1 MADHEFEELP
11 VVVVLLD
18 ERSCRLAA
26 SLDADSAVTLI
37 AVASEDPSSWDE
49 IVSYWPR
56 YRTPEM
62 SEFAD
67 GLPLQE
73 VDWATAIGAIDS
85 IDEKESWCVIDLV
98 QKRICTGRDVMK
110 VDRDAVF
117 AMVTDEK
124 GNQHCPMSVHL
135 PPWWELKEQVEPYVV
150 KKPRDMPIVVPRTNR
165 EFLYGSAMI
174 DYLASRIISVAG
186 DGLLPRELSSPQEV
200 DDPEASNAL
209 YRLTVDVHRDWL
221 MTPRQDLQGRT
232 PRVLLFG
239 AHDWSDRVIDGQRLR
254 FEDGAPMVAAPDDV
268 DGYEDAPMGREE
280 MIIYFDLCREVI
292 RGGWFWCQ
300 KEVDAARLSLSH
312 ERAQLILELCTFLSA
327 VRDDWLQQPFEGGSP
342 PSFIIECSRRRVP
355 RGAGVSIAGM
365 MGQEQEQHIPDCD
378 CPLCNMMA
386 SGMFG
391 VGFTSLDGH
400 HLELDEEFA
409 FSTRESYEEW
419 EEQQAE
425 WAEMSSEM
433 DRKWEEREAREAA
446 GETEQDE
453 FASAWSSPMWDGPL
467 PGDRFG
473 QMKLAFRLTEII
485 SDLESASAPNE
496 LIKKLNVSFR
506 EYCQSEPSQ
515 REVAKRLLTSHL
527 DATGQFYPMLVSK
540 VADFQ
545 SQVDEFDRAMAD
557 RVAGDEKS

>member
-1 MADHEFEELP
+1 
-11 VVVVLLD
+11 
-18 ERSCRLAA
+18 
-26 SLDADSAVTLI
+26 
-37 AVASEDPSSWDE
+37 
-49 IVSYWPR
+49 
-56 YRTPEM
+56 
-62 SEFAD
+62 
-67 GLPLQE
+67 
-73 VDWATAIGAIDS
+73 
-85 IDEKESWCVIDLV
+85 
-98 QKRICTGRDVMK
+98 
-110 VDRDAVF
+110 
-117 AMVTDEK
+117 
-124 GNQHCPMSVHL
+124 
-135 PPWWELKEQVEPYVV
+135 
-150 KKPRDMPIVVPRTNR
+150 
-165 EFLYGSAMI
+165 MI
-174 DYLASRIISVAG
+174 
-186 DGLLPRELSSPQEV
+186 
-200 DDPEASNAL
+200 
-209 YRLTVDVHRDWL
+209 
-221 MTPRQDLQGRT
+221 
-232 PRVLLFG
+232 
-239 AHDWSDRVIDGQRLR
+239 
-254 FEDGAPMVAAPDDV
+254 
-268 DGYEDAPMGREE
+268 
-280 MIIYFDLCREVI
+280 
-292 RGGWFWCQ
+292 
-300 KEVDAARLSLSH
+300 
-312 ERAQLILELCTFLSA
+312 SA
-327 VRDDWLQQPFEGGSP
+327 VRGSELAICNPAADVPMALVSP

-365 MGQEQEQHIPDCD
+365 MGREQEQHIPDCD

-433 DRKWEEREAREAA
+433 DRKREEREAREAA

-453 FASAWSSPMWDGPL
+453 FASAWSSPMLDGPL

-485 SDLESASAPNE
+485 SDLESDSAPNE

-527 DATGQFYPMLVSK
+527 DATGQRYPMLVSK

-557 RVAGDEKS
+557 RVAGDEK

>member
-1 MADHEFEELP
+1 MADHELEELP

-37 AVASEDPSSWDE
+37 AIASEDPSSWDE

-67 GLPLQE
+67 GLPLQV
-73 VDWATAIGAIDS
+73 VDRATAIDAIDA

-98 QKRICTGRDVMK
+98 QKRICTGRNVMK

-135 PPWWELKEQVEPYVV
+135 PPWWELNEQVEPFVV
-150 KKPRDMPIVVPRTNR
+150 KRPRDTPIVVPRTNR
-165 EFLYGSAMI
+165 EVLYGSAMI
-174 DYLASRIISVAG
+174 DYFASRIIRIAG
-186 DGLLPRELSSPQEV
+186 DGLLPKELSSTQEV
-200 DDPEASNAL
+200 DDPEARDAL
-209 YRLTVDVHRDWL
+209 YRLTVNVHRDWL

-254 FEDGAPMVAAPDDV
+254 FEDGALMVAAPDDV

-300 KEVDAARLSLSH
+300 NEVDAARLSLSH
-312 ERAQLILELCTFLSA
+312 ERAQLILELGTFLST

-355 RGAGVSIAGM
+355 RGAGVSIVGM
-365 MGQEQEQHIPDCD
+365 LGQEQEEHIPDCD

-391 VGFTSLDGH
+391 VGFNSLDGH

-409 FSTRESYEEW
+409 FSTRETYEEW

-425 WAEMSSEM
+425 WAEMSREM
-433 DRKWEEREAREAA
+433 DRMREEREAREAA

-453 FASAWSSPMWDGPL
+453 FASAWSSPMLDGPL

-473 QMKLAFRLTEII
+473 KMKLAFRLTEII

-496 LIKKLNVSFR
+496 LIKNLNVSFR

-515 REVAKRLLTSHL
+515 REVAKRVLTNHL
-527 DATGQFYPMLVSK
+527 DATGQRYPMLVSK

>member
-1 MADHEFEELP
+1 MADHELEELP

-67 GLPLQE
+67 GLPLQV
-73 VDWATAIGAIDS
+73 VDWATAIDAID
-85 IDEKESWCVIDLV
+85 EEESWCVIDLV
-98 QKRICTGRDVMK
+98 QKRICTGRNVMK

-135 PPWWELKEQVEPYVV
+135 PPWWELKEHVEPFVV

-165 EFLYGSAMI
+165 EVLVGSAMI
-174 DYLASRIISVAG
+174 DFFASRIMSMVG
-186 DGLLPRELSSPQEV
+186 DGLLPMELSSPQEV
-200 DDPEASNAL
+200 DDPEANNAL
-209 YRLTVDVHRDWL
+209 YRLTVNVHRDWL

-239 AHDWSDRVIDGQRLR
+239 AHDWSDRVINGQRLR

-300 KEVDAARLSLSH
+300 NEVDAARLSLSH
-312 ERAQLILELCTFLSA
+312 ERAQLISELCTFLSA

-342 PSFIIECSRRRVP
+342 PSFIVECSRRRVP

-433 DRKWEEREAREAA
+433 DRKREEREAREAA

-453 FASAWSSPMWDGPL
+453 FASAWSSPMLDGPL

-473 QMKLAFRLTEII
+473 RMKLAFRLTEII
-485 SDLESASAPNE
+485 SDLESNSAPNE
-496 LIKKLNVSFR
+496 LIKNLNVSFR
-506 EYCQSEPSQ
+506 EYHQSEPLQ
-515 REVAKRLLTSHL
+515 REVAKRVLTSHL
-527 DATGQFYPMLVSK
+527 DATGQRYPMLVSK

>member
-1 MADHEFEELP
+1 MADHELEELP

-67 GLPLQE
+67 GLPLQV
-73 VDWATAIGAIDS
+73 VDWATAIDAID
-85 IDEKESWCVIDLV
+85 EEESWCVIDLV
-98 QKRICTGRDVMK
+98 QKRICTGRNVMK

-135 PPWWELKEQVEPYVV
+135 PPWWELKEQVEPFVV
-150 KKPRDMPIVVPRTNR
+150 KKPREMPIVVPRTNR
-165 EFLYGSAMI
+165 EVLVGSAMI
-174 DYLASRIISVAG
+174 DFFASRIMSMAG
-186 DGLLPRELSSPQEV
+186 DGLLPMELSSPQEV

-221 MTPRQDLQGRT
+221 MTPRHDLQGRT

-300 KEVDAARLSLSH
+300 NEFDAARLSLSH
-312 ERAQLILELCTFLSA
+312 ERTQLIAELCTFLSA

-355 RGAGVSIAGM
+355 RGAGVSIVGM

-433 DRKWEEREAREAA
+433 DRKWAEREAREAA

-453 FASAWSSPMWDGPL
+453 FASAWSSPMLDVPL

-485 SDLESASAPNE
+485 SDLESNSAPNE
-496 LIKKLNVSFR
+496 LIKNLNVSFR

-515 REVAKRLLTSHL
+515 REVAKRVLTGHL
-527 DATGQFYPMLVSK
+527 DATGQRYPMLVSK

>member
-1 MADHEFEELP
+1 MADHELEELP

-26 SLDADSAVTLI
+26 SLDADTAVTLI

-67 GLPLQE
+67 GLPLQV
-73 VDWATAIGAIDS
+73 VDWATAIDAID
-85 IDEKESWCVIDLV
+85 EEESWCVIDLV
-98 QKRICTGRDVMK
+98 QKRICTGRNVMK

-135 PPWWELKEQVEPYVV
+135 PPWWELKEQVEPFVV
-150 KKPRDMPIVVPRTNR
+150 KKPREMPIVVPRTNR
-165 EFLYGSAMI
+165 EVLVGSAMI
-174 DYLASRIISVAG
+174 DFFASRIMSMAG
-186 DGLLPRELSSPQEV
+186 DGLLPMELSSPQEV

-209 YRLTVDVHRDWL
+209 YRLTVNVHRDWL

-239 AHDWSDRVIDGQRLR
+239 AHDWSDRVINGQRLR

-300 KEVDAARLSLSH
+300 KEVDAVRLSLSH
-312 ERAQLILELCTFLSA
+312 ERPQLISELCTFLSA

-433 DRKWEEREAREAA
+433 DRKWAEREAREAA

-453 FASAWSSPMWDGPL
+453 FASAWSSPMLDGPL

-485 SDLESASAPNE
+485 SDLESNSAPNE
-496 LIKKLNVSFR
+496 LIKNLNVSFR

-515 REVAKRLLTSHL
+515 REVAKRVLASHL
-527 DATGQFYPMLVSK
+527 DATGQRYPVLVSK

-557 RVAGDEKS
+557 RVPGDEKS